1 MSSIIYV
8 LLNSFS
14 GTELMLFAI
23 ALVALAIGSYTD
35 FRKREVPD
43 WMSYSFVFIALGIR
57 LIYSAIT
64 FDWMF
69 FVYGILGFFVFLGI
83 ALLMFYTGQWGG
95 GDAKVLAGIGA
106 AIGLKFSLDS
116 MLIAFVIN
124 TIIIG
129 GLYGLVYS
137 FYLASR
143 NRSKFFRKFWSLL
156 SDKKIKS
163 KQKTA
168 LIVTVLLLLISL
180 FSGFFFGF
188 KSVVFYFVSPLSV
201 MVLFYLWVFVKAVED
216 SSFYRFVEPDKLTE
230 GDWIV
235 REIHADGRYVCGPK
249 DLGIEK
255 PQIKK
260 LIELKKRNKVK
271 KILIKEG
278 IPFVPSFLLTFI
290 ATLIFGNLML
300 WMIGRIYG

>member
-168 LIVTVLLLLISL
+168 LIVTVLL
-180 FSGFFFGF
+180 
-188 KSVVFYFVSPLSV
+188 
-201 MVLFYLWVFVKAVED
+201 
-216 SSFYRFVEPDKLTE
+216 
-230 GDWIV
+230 
-235 REIHADGRYVCGPK
+235 
-249 DLGIEK
+249 
-255 PQIKK
+255 
-260 LIELKKRNKVK
+260 
-271 KILIKEG
+271 
-278 IPFVPSFLLTFI
+278 
-290 ATLIFGNLML
+290 
-300 WMIGRIYG
+300 